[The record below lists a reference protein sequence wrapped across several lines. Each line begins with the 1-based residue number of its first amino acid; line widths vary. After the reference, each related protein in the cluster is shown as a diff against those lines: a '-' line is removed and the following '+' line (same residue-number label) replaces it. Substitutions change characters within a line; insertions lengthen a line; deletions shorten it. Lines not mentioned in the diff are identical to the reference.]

1 MPTARKVRQADTVRS
16 ILDTD
21 ASPGSAISPSRT
33 ARRSAALS

>member
-16 ILDTD
+16 ILGTH
-21 ASPGSAISPSRT
+21 ASPGSAFSPPHT